1 MILAALLFSAGL
13 AAADPPPAADVQAS
27 PRLGPH
33 ALPNTP
39 RTERIPSAP
48 RGAAFASPPPIAERT
63 PNLYK
68 VPEQCKGAP
77 VKVQDR
83 FGRPVAEKLG
93 DLPKGALIYAV
104 DRRVDGCPVL
114 VVVYGTP
121 ALDNPNPPPPSGPE
135 KVTPAKH
142 EDAPSNRR

>member
-1 MILAALLFSAGL
+1 MEGGQPMVLTALILAAAVQ
-13 AAADPPPAADVQAS
+13 AADPPQP
-27 PRLGPH
+27 PLTTGPGPH
-33 ALPNTP
+33 ALPQ
-39 RTERIPSAP
+39 
-48 RGAAFASPPPIAERT
+48 GAAAPPGRTILRSPPPVAERT
-63 PNLYK
+63 PNLYR
-68 VPEQCKGAP
+68 VPEQCKSAP

-104 DRRVDGCPVL
+104 DRRVDGCPVI

-121 ALDNPNPPPPSGPE
+121 ALDDPNPPSPSGPE
-135 KVTPAKH
+135 RVTPAKH

>member
-1 MILAALLFSAGL
+1 MILAALMVSAAL
-13 AAADPPPAADVQAS
+13 AAADPPNPADVQAA
-27 PRLGPH
+27 PRPGPH

-39 RTERIPSAP
+39 QTERRQPLP
-48 RGAAFASPPPIAERT
+48 GKPPPIAERT
-63 PNLYK
+63 PNLYR

-83 FGRPVAEKLG
+83 FGRPVAEKLA

-104 DRRVDGCPVL
+104 DRKVDGCPVL

-121 ALDNPNPPPPSGPE
+121 ALDNPNPPQPSGPE
-135 KVTPAKH
+135 KVTPAKS
-142 EDAPSNRR
+142 EGAPSNRR

>member
-1 MILAALLFSAGL
+1 MLLAALMFSAALG
-13 AAADPPPAADVQAS
+13 AADPPKAPDIQAA
-27 PRLGPH
+27 PPPGPH
-33 ALPNTP
+33 ALPSTP
-39 RTERIPSAP
+39 QTERSRQLP
-48 RGAAFASPPPIAERT
+48 GKLPPTAERT

-68 VPEQCKGAP
+68 VPDHCKDAP

-83 FGRPVAEKLG
+83 FGRPVTQKLA
-93 DLPKGALIYAV
+93 DLPKGALMYAV

-121 ALDNPNPPPPSGPE
+121 ELDNPSAPTPSGPQPA
-135 KVTPAKH
+135 TPAKH